1 MRIELNQGTYQI
13 RPSIGSTHG
22 ARPVGSGNPSSPSLP
37 LTTPPSLDTATNS
50 TNLVNKVV
58 STGPTTIV
66 REPDV
71 AELST
76 IDFSTAR
83 QGLPKIDQFHA
94 KIKPLVAGQVN
105 RAVSF
110 GSGPVPRGRTIY
122 DRAYLK
128 QVADHASINAAA
140 VERKRLDIEG

>member
-13 RPSIGSTHG
+13 RPSIGATGS
-22 ARPVGSGNPSSPSLP
+22 ARPVGPIHPTTPAPPSSDVP
-37 LTTPPSLDTATNS
+37 TRS
-50 TNLVNKVV
+50 TKPVNKVV

-66 REPDV
+66 RGPDV

-76 IDFSTAR
+76 IDFNAAR
-83 QGLPKIDQFHA
+83 QGLPKVDQFHA
-94 KIKPLVAGQVN
+94 KVRPLVAGKVK

-110 GSGPVPRGRTIY
+110 GAGPVPKGRTIY

-128 QVADHASINAAA
+128 QVADHASINAAV
-140 VERKRLDIEG
+140 VERTGIDLEG